1 MSERLATL
9 AAPIGRNRDL
19 VLVAALAGIL
29 VAILVPMPTPVMD
42 VLLTMNIT
50 FSFLILL
57 TTIYVRQALDFSVF
71 PSLLLLT
78 TLFRL
83 ALNIASTRL
92 ILGNAGVKE
101 TRAAGEVIFLFGDF
115 VTGSNPVVG
124 FIIFIVLVV
133 IQFVVV
139 TKGSSRIAEVA
150 ARFTLDKMPGQ
161 QLSIDADLNA
171 GLIDEKTAKNRRD
184 RINQE
189 ADFYGAM
196 DGASK
201 FVRGD
206 AIAGIIITLINIV
219 GGLIIGMTMIGWG
232 FEKSVRTFT
241 LLTIGDGLVSQ
252 LPALVT
258 SIAAGLIVTRSST
271 PTNLGS
277 DLVTQLFSN
286 PRAIAI
292 TAVILLVLVPVGLPW
307 WVLIIGAGLLGGLSW
322 FLRGEQGRAREQAEA
337 DAEAETA
344 TAAAAGPDAK
354 PPHPRSVDPLELEVG
369 YGLVALVDPGEGGGL
384 LGRVSRIRE
393 QLAGELGLV
402 IPPVRIRDN
411 MQLAPNEYRIQ
422 LRGEVV
428 GAGTVLLHHCLAMDS
443 GLGLEPI
450 DGVATKEPAFGVD
463 ALWIREENRGRA
475 GALGYTVVDIESV
488 LSTHLTEVVREH
500 AAELLTRE
508 EVHRLVERAQSES
521 AAVVREVVPDLL
533 KVGQVQKV
541 LQRLLR
547 EKVPIRDLE
556 AILEALADWAPR
568 TQDPEVLTEY
578 VRHALARTLCRQH
591 AGADGSLHVITIDPG
606 LEEYIAGAIEHGERG
621 SFLRLSPEMSDPI
634 IRAVTRALERLVGEG
649 YAPVVLT
656 SPQVRLQLLRLLE
669 NAIPGVVVLSYN
681 EVARGVAVEA
691 ASVAR
696 VD

>member
-9 AAPIGRNRDL
+9 AEPIGRNRDL

-50 FSFLILL
+50 FAFLILL
-57 TTIYVRQALDFSVF
+57 TTIYVRQSLDFSVF
-71 PSLLLLT
+71 PSLLLIT

-92 ILGNAGVKE
+92 ILGNAAAEE

-124 FIIFIVLVV
+124 FIIFVVLVV

-171 GLIDEKTAKNRRD
+171 GLIDEKTAKSRRD

-219 GGLIIGMTMIGWG
+219 GGLVIGMTMNGWG

-241 LLTIGDGLVSQ
+241 VLTIGDGLVSQ

-258 SIAAGLIVTRSST
+258 SIAAGLIVTRSSS
-271 PTNLGS
+271 PTNLGA

-307 WVLIIGAGLLGGLSW
+307 WVLVIGAGLLGGLSW
-322 FLRGEQGRAREQAEA
+322 FLKEEQGRAAEA
-337 DAEAETA
+337 AEAGAATA
-344 TAAAAGPDAK
+344 TAEPPDPRQVT
-354 PPHPRSVDPLELEVG
+354 PPAVDPLELEVG
-369 YGLVALVDPGEGGGL
+369 YGLVTLVDPGDGGGL
-384 LGRVSRIRE
+384 LHRVSLIRE

-411 MQLAPNEYRIQ
+411 MRLKPGEYRIQ
-422 LRGEVV
+422 LRGEMV
-428 GAGTVLLHHCLAMDS
+428 GEGTVLLDHWLAMDS

-450 DGVATKEPAFGVD
+450 DGVPTKEPAFGID
-463 ALWIREENRGRA
+463 ATWIREEHKGRA
-475 GALGYTVVDIESV
+475 EALGYTVVDIVSV
-488 LSTHLTEVVREH
+488 LATHLTELVREH
-500 AAELLTRE
+500 AADLLTRE
-508 EVHRLVERAQSES
+508 EVNRLVERTQGES
-521 AAVVREVVPDLL
+521 PSVVKEVVPDLL

-541 LQRLLR
+541 LQKLLK

-568 TQDPEVLTEY
+568 SQDPEVLTEY
-578 VRHALARTLCRQH
+578 VRHALARTICRQH
-591 AGADGSLHVITIDPG
+591 AEPDGRLHVITLDPR
-606 LEEYIAGAIEHGERG
+606 LEEYIAGAVEHGERG
-621 SFLRLSPEMSDPI
+621 SFLRLSPEMSEPI
-634 IRAVTRALERLVGEG
+634 VRAVTRALERLVGG
-649 YAPVVLT
+649 GHAPVVLT
-656 SPQVRLQLLRLLE
+656 SPQIRLQVRRLLE
-669 NAIPGVVVLSYN
+669 NAVPGVAVLSYN

-691 ASVAR
+691 AGVAR